1 MGQLAVVCGRSM
13 NDTLNDGDLIFMEKI
28 TQRFGEL
35 DRYDIIIFDS
45 NLNQRD
51 FIKRIIGL
59 PGETVRIDKSGN
71 IYINE
76 QLIEENYGKEIMIYP
91 GIAEEGVTLGE
102 KEYFVLGDNRNNS
115 EDSRFVELG
124 PINYYQ
130 IKGKVCFSIIPFG
143 KIE

>member
-1 MGQLAVVCGRSM
+1 M

>member
-1 MGQLAVVCGRSM
+1 M

-45 NLNQRD
+45 NLNQQD

-115 EDSRFVELG
+115 EDSRFAELG